1 MDVLEGILDRID
13 RGTTT
18 MGDGVAL
25 RLIVEEM
32 KQDIA
37 NLTTIIE
44 KEADTNEQGTCEG
57 LPVGT
62 LSA

>member
-18 MGDGVAL
+18 MADSVAL

-32 KQDIA
+32 QQDIA
-37 NLTTIIE
+37 NLSAAVVDALVFDYGVTFPE
-44 KEADTNEQGTCEG
+44 EEVNGEQ
-57 LPVGT
+57 
-62 LSA
+62 